1 MTGGAGSQGQQEVL
15 LFADGQ
21 GNYYQIPRAVLEQG
35 RVPDDQ
41 KAQLEQALNQEDTSG
56 FLNFSKIEF
65 DYLSGIKLVG
75 TSASSFS
82 WGATN
87 QGT

>member
-1 MTGGAGSQGQQEVL
+1 MSSEQAEML
-15 LFADGQ
+15 ILADGK
-21 GNYYQIPRAVLEQG
+21 GDYYRIPRSVLEQG

-41 KAQLEQALNQEDTSG
+41 KAQLEQALNQDDTSG
-56 FLNFSKIEF
+56 FLNFSKIEI

>member
-21 GNYYQIPRAVLEQG
+21 GNYYQIPRAVFEQG

-41 KAQLEQALNQEDTSG
+41 KAQLEQALNQDDTSG
-56 FLNFSKIEF
+56 FLNFSKIEI
-65 DYLSGIKLVG
+65 DYLSGVKIVG

-82 WGATN
+82 WGVTN